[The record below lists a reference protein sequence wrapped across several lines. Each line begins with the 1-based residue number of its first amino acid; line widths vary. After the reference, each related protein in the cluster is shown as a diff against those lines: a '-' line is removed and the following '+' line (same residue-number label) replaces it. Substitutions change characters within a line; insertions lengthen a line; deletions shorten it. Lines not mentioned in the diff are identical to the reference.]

1 MRSISASVGDQN
13 DTSHGPLWEAARA
26 AAVQP
31 TRLEHPRFLDA
42 VDAQTSFNQARIED
56 MSDNYL
62 GQAFQR
68 CAPRQPRD
76 AGFQHPLQRKLI
88 APTAAVAVALFPRLG
103 FERDKPCLSPS

>member
-1 MRSISASVGDQN
+1 MYENTLRKAFSHVGIYTGDGKLIHSPRSG
-13 DTSHGPLWEAARA
+13 G
-26 AAVQP
+26 
-31 TRLEHPRFLDA
+31 
-42 VDAQTSFNQARIED
+42 QAHIED

-88 APTAAVAVALFPRLG
+88 APTAAVAVTLFPRLG